1 MHNGVITILPT
12 GFPPSDQIPERER
25 CPQEKA
31 VPVGGCLGEGIP
43 SSLGESG
50 KGGGLPRERR
60 AWPGKV
66 RVQETKE
73 EGGGSGVWSGIKI
86 TQTCSP

>member
-12 GFPPSDQIPERER
+12 GFPPSDQIPEREM

-31 VPVGGCLGEGIP
+31 ALVGGCQGEGIP
-43 SSLGESG
+43 SPLGESG
-50 KGGGLPRERR
+50 KGGGLPGRR
-60 AWPGKV
+60 QAGPGKV
-66 RVQETKE
+66 LILETKE
-73 EGGGSGVWSGIKI
+73 EGGGSGVRSGIKI